1 MTKKTMKHK
10 SLCIA
15 EWQSFGV
22 EDICEVL
29 RNCQSTKTNEDL
41 KNQAQKIFNELIEFA
56 HAEGNHIFLKF
67 AGKKLKA
74 QNYVGLIQAKSGF
87 CVEILP
93 KTFRTA
99 KKNEGFKIQNCTCK
113 KTQDTTK
120 QPQNMESNPPK
131 CKVCEA
137 KALLLKMLQSLKDS
151 PFKQSH
157 FAHLKLTKMPLLEIF
172 ILMFLQEL
180 EKLVKKGLKSDYIV
194 CEENRNFLKGKLL
207 FHQNVKFN
215 FAHKE
220 RFFTSG
226 DEFSTDS
233 PPNLLIKTTLE
244 LLSKVN
250 LSTNTSAKLMQ
261 MRFIFVDIPPSQ
273 SIDKDL
279 SKCQNLRYFRNYKMI
294 LQWCEI
300 FLKRKSFT
308 PYQKDSKAYAL
319 FFDMNKLFESFV
331 VSEMKKWLCDMK
343 LSYENKVF
351 MKQIFGENIDASQ
364 KHYIKTQEKSKFLAM
379 GEDKDRFQLKPDI
392 VGYKKQKQTQTK
404 EAFFIADTKWKILSK
419 EQQNYGVS
427 QSDMYQI
434 FAYLAKYQCNQGFL
448 IYPKIEDCNDELE
461 NLELVFKPQLFTKAI
476 AETNNIKPQVMF
488 CFFSL

>member
-29 RNCQSTKTNEDL
+29 MNCQSTKTNEDL

-207 FHQNVKFN
+207 FHQNLKLN
-215 FAHKE
+215 FAHRE
-220 RFFTSG
+220 RFFTSS
-226 DEFSTDS
+226 DEFSVNIA
-233 PPNLLIKTTLE
+233 PNRIIKSTLE
-244 LLSKVN
+244 LLNTQN

-261 MRFIFVDIPPSQ
+261 MRFIFLDIPPSQ

-279 SKCQNLRYFRNYKMI
+279 SKCQNLGYFRNYKMI

-300 FLKRKSFT
+300 FLKRKSFA

-319 FFDMNKLFESFV
+319 LFDMNKLFESFV
-331 VSEMKKWLCDMK
+331 ASEMKKWLCDMK

-351 MKQIFGENIDASQ
+351 IEQIFRESKKDS
-364 KHYIKTQEKSKFLAM
+364 YLKTQEKSKYLIVEGDKNRFL
-379 GEDKDRFQLKPDI
+379 LNPDI
-392 VGYKKQKQTQTK
+392 VGYQKQTK
-404 EAFFIADTKWKILSK
+404 ETFFIADTKWKILSK

-476 AETNNIKPQVMF
+476 AETNNIKPQVML

>member
-1 MTKKTMKHK
+1 MNHK

-22 EDICEVL
+22 EDIKRVL
-29 RNCQSTKTNEDL
+29 EQKDNQTNKKLE
-41 KNQAQKIFNELIEFA
+41 NQARKIFEELVEFA
-56 HAEGNHIFLKF
+56 HTEGNHIFLKF

-74 QNYVGLIQAKSGF
+74 QNYVGLIQIKSGF
-87 CVEILP
+87 CLEILP
-93 KTFRTA
+93 KTFHTT
-99 KKNEGFKIQNCTCK
+99 KESEGFASKDIEDK
-113 KTQDTTK
+113 RKSI
-120 QPQNMESNPPK
+120 ES
-131 CKVCEA
+131 A

-157 FAHLKLTKMPLLEIF
+157 FAHLKLAKMPLLEVF
-172 ILMFLQEL
+172 VLMFLEEL

-194 CEENRNFLKGKLL
+194 REENRNFLKGKLL
-207 FHQNVKFN
+207 LNENLKLN

-220 RFFTSG
+220 RFFTSS
-226 DEFSTDS
+226 DEFSVNIAS
-233 PPNLLIKTTLE
+233 NRIIKSTLE
-244 LLSKVN
+244 LLNTQN

-261 MRFIFVDIPPSQ
+261 MRFIFADIPPSQ